1 MNPKTQE
8 ITTTLIRQWFL
19 SQPDLPRMREYI
31 SPRVDN
37 LSLKTEVTKQ
47 TLSPKPSALSK
58 PKKISEPLPIANAE
72 INQRLIKQAEKE
84 IKPTK
89 TTPRRPNNDAIN
101 IQNQKAVKT
110 EKTKSALINKF
121 NPLFYLTK
129 RYVLMSLLIILIG
142 LLIVLINFYKTR
154 TGEQPVPHNVNTSSK
169 RPIELPIPKPLVTPE
184 NTPNNRSIHNEL
196 IKTGELKAILPT
208 FTLSPKTL
216 WHRFYH
222 VGENNGANA
231 LCVMPDN
238 SLIVGGWTQKPEH
251 LDGFVLKLDQKGNVL
266 WQQTFGGDRDDS
278 VRGLHIVPNGGVI
291 GVGYKSYLYVG
302 EQEKDFWVFKLK
314 TETGAMLW
322 KKIFGGR
329 QNDSA
334 IALDVFSNGDIIVA
348 GWTDSQGMGKADGWL
363 FRLNSQN
370 GQTLWQKT
378 LGSTEADVIRAVQ
391 ITSDDHIL
399 MAGGTQ
405 SPYSHWNAWLLKLN
419 SQGRKIWEKTY
430 GGQYE
435 AQAHA
440 LQIMPEGDLVVAG
453 YIKKS
458 ASRDQDVWIAR
469 FNSDGSQQRWQEIW
483 GSTGLDRA
491 NTLQL
496 TSDDGILV
504 AGESHLKRSKEST
517 AWLLKLDDR
526 GQESWKQTIAG
537 LKGKA
542 YALQTTSHGELV
554 MTGYSQLFGEK
565 RGWVLK
571 LGE

>member
-8 ITTTLIRQWFL
+8 ITTTVIRQWFL
-19 SQPDLPRMREYI
+19 SQPSLPRMREYN

-37 LSLKTEVTKQ
+37 LSLKKEVTKQ
-47 TLSPKPSALSK
+47 TLSPVKPSALSK
-58 PKKISEPLPIANAE
+58 SEEISKPSPIANVE
-72 INQRLIKQAEKE
+72 ITQRDNKQIEKAIKQ
-84 IKPTK
+84 TQ
-89 TTPRRPNNDAIN
+89 TTPYRSNNEAIDS
-101 IQNQKAVKT
+101 QNQKAVKKK
-110 EKTKSALINKF
+110 KTKSALINKF

-142 LLIVLINFYKTR
+142 LLIVLINFYKTS
-154 TGEQPVPHNVNTSSK
+154 TVKSPPPHENTSTLGV
-169 RPIELPIPKPLVTPE
+169 PPDLPILKAQVTAG
-184 NTPNNRSIHNEL
+184 NTPNN
-196 IKTGELKAILPT
+196 LPT
-208 FTLSPKTL
+208 FTHSPKTL

-238 SLIVGGWTQKPEH
+238 SVIVGGWTQKPEH

-278 VRGLHIVPNGGVI
+278 VRALHIVPNGGVI

-302 EQEKDFWVFKLK
+302 EQEKDFWVFKLE
-314 TETGAMLW
+314 TQTGAMLW
-322 KKIFGGR
+322 KKIFGDR
-329 QNDSA
+329 QNDGA
-334 IALDVFSNGDIIVA
+334 IAVDVLSNGDVIVA
-348 GWTDSQGMGKADGWL
+348 GWTDSHGSGKADGWL

-378 LGSTEADVIRAVQ
+378 FGNTEADVIRAVQ
-391 ITSDDHIL
+391 ITSDDHII

-405 SPYSHWNAWLLKLN
+405 SSLYSHWNAWLLKLN

-453 YIKKS
+453 YMKKT

-469 FNSDGSQQRWQEIW
+469 FNSDASQRRWEEIW

-504 AGESHLKRSKEST
+504 AGESRLKRSKLPT
-517 AWLLKLDDR
+517 AWLLKLDAQ

-542 YALQTTSHGELV
+542 YTLRTTYQGELV
-554 MTGYSQLFGEK
+554 MTGYAQLFGEK